1 MGRAQLSR
9 LLRGIARILIRAVP
23 VILAI
28 ADALIARPPKPKP
41 PQ

>member
-1 MGRAQLSR
+1 MGRAQLNR
-9 LLRGIARILIRAVP
+9 LLKATSRFLVRVIP
-23 VILAI
+23 VLLAI